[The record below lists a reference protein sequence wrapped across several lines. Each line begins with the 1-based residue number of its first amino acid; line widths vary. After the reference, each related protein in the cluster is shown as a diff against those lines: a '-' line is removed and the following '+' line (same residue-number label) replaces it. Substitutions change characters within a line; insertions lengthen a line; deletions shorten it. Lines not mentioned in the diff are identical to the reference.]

1 MSADVGER
9 VRGGPPSEA
18 TEPAELQKAAA
29 TKTAAAATHATAVT
43 AVAALHAHRVQ
54 HNEQSCQLLELVAH
68 DDLRPSFMRAE
79 VWCGVGL
86 WRLRGACRA
95 FRAWAQAELSS
106 LPRVVVVGGAV
117 LDRSAAPPTWFATAS
132 VESLDLSTMR
142 WSAAA
147 GCMPSLPD
155 PRARHS
161 VSCSVEGRVVVSCGH
176 NAGGADR
183 MLHLRGTA
191 LQWLPGTSTWSA
203 LPDLPVRGGAA
214 SVVLPDGRTML
225 IGGFSDGWTAL
236 ASVVVLA
243 ADGSGWSDLPP
254 LMGARFRAAA
264 AAMPDGK
271 VLVAGG
277 KIGVVL

>member
-1 MSADVGER
+1 
-9 VRGGPPSEA
+9 
-18 TEPAELQKAAA
+18 
-29 TKTAAAATHATAVT
+29 
-43 AVAALHAHRVQ
+43 
-54 HNEQSCQLLELVAH
+54 
-68 DDLRPSFMRAE
+68 
-79 VWCGVGL
+79 
-86 WRLRGACRA
+86 
-95 FRAWAQAELSS
+95 
-106 LPRVVVVGGAV
+106 
-117 LDRSAAPPTWFATAS
+117 
-132 VESLDLSTMR
+132 
-142 WSAAA
+142 
-147 GCMPSLPD
+147 MPSLPD

-161 VSCSVEGRVVVSCGH
+161 VSCSVEGRVVVCCGH

-225 IGGFSDGWTAL
+225 IGGRDDNDQAL

-254 LMGARFRAAA
+254 LTGARLGAAA
-264 AAMPDGK
+264 AVLSDGK

-277 KIGVVL
+277 QLEWRS